1 MRRMP
6 QSKAYMILGAVAAAR
21 ADLGL
26 PKLKV
31 AAGKSKRQR
40 LDAEMDWLDAVNKA
54 AAEDPAAAPIRD
66 ALWLEYERRLR
77 DDKSYSIS
85 DVAEW
90 LGEQVAADLASHG
103 VKIGRSSV
111 HRDSQAIHA
120 KERVFRL
127 AHEKATALL
136 DGLEDGAEHDVL
148 KSGRMVAAQLL
159 FDALSNLPAAGLE
172 DMTNPQIINMIEV
185 LGKLSK
191 ANAETDLI
199 NQKLAEA
206 RRRFDEQM
214 KAALAK
220 GKGRL
225 TDEDLAEARE
235 IIFGK
240 VA

>member
-21 ADLGL
+21 ADVRL

-31 AAGKSKRQR
+31 APGLSSGQALK
-40 LDAEMDWLDAVNKA
+40 AEMAWLDAVNKA
-54 AAEDPAAAPIRD
+54 AAEDPTAAPIRD
-66 ALWLEYERRLR
+66 ALWLDYERRLR
-77 DDKSYSIS
+77 DDKSYSID

-90 LGEQVAADLASHG
+90 LDEQVAADLASYG

-120 KERVFRL
+120 KERAFRL
-127 AHEKATALL
+127 AHERTKALL

-148 KSGRMVAAQLL
+148 KSGRMVAAQVL
-159 FDALSNLPAAGLE
+159 FEALSNLPAEALE
-172 DMTNPQIINMIEV
+172 DMTNGQIINTIEV

-191 ANAETDLI
+191 AHAETDLI

-206 RRRFDEQM
+206 TRRFDEQM
-214 KAALAK
+214 KAALSK

-235 IIFGK
+235 MIFGK